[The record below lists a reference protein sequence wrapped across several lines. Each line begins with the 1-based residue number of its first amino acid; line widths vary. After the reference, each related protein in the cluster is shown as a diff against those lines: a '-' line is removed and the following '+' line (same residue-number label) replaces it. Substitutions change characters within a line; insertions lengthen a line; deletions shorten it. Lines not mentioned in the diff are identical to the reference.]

1 MSTIIANIEDDELSY
16 SYQLCR
22 DDDDT
27 YFLYVE
33 SSPLRGKKV
42 FSEVEDLHVALC
54 RICQPLR
61 TRKECLHDLR

>member
-1 MSTIIANIEDDELSY
+1 MTTIIANIEDDELSY

-54 RICQPLR
+54 RMMSTIED
-61 TRKECLHDLR
+61 KEGMFA